1 MKQTSKQRYLKFYN
15 FMNMSGF
22 SRCEVDHGCYLE
34 KLSSFYIN
42 VMLNVDV
49 VLIVGSDM
57 QKINEL
63 KIRLTREFKI
73 INQRDAKLKN
83 VLSMLNSEN

>member
-22 SRCEVDHGCYLE
+22 RRCEVDHGCYLK

-83 VLSMLNSEN
+83 VLSMLNLEN